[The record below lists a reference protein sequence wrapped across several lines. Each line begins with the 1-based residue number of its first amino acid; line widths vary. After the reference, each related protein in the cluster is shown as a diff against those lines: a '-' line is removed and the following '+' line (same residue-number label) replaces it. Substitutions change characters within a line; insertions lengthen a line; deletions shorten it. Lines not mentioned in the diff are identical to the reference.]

1 MNGCIGE
8 LIRLLIISRHNI
20 ACAYTLPDF
29 SMNTNGSDQLR
40 GLKMSSGT
48 GFSFTRPI
56 NEAFPE
62 IFDEKLRF
70 KLGFGQV
77 TV

>member
-1 MNGCIGE
+1 M
-8 LIRLLIISRHNI
+8 H
-20 ACAYTLPDF
+20 TLCPDF
-29 SMNTNGSDQLR
+29 NKHTNVSDQFR

-56 NEAFPE
+56 NEVFPE

-70 KLGFGQV
+70 KLGFEQV